1 MRFYT
6 YLGGLVQAHWI
17 SGWTG
22 EESVN
27 WYDGAVLLYVYY

>member
-6 YLGGLVQAHWI
+6 YLGGLVQTHWI